1 MSGSLPEANIYRV
14 SAKKI
19 KLKSQIIIVFLLS
32 LILVPLESFAEQLDV
47 FTDSKV
53 YTDGKPLFVYGKAL
67 SNENLI
73 IRLFAPDGT
82 IASFE
87 QVITASDG
95 SFNIV
100 LLTWPQSSTN
110 FPYGTYTVEAISTV
124 QNGLSKVIDVKFSST
139 SETVAVPVERIVNTL
154 VFAPETAAVDN
165 SIRVF
170 VQVTSDGLLIGGEPN
185 EILQTSHVQL
195 PSGEV
200 QSLSTSFNIL
210 HQGLYFVDYTPKQK
224 GTYVFHIVSF
234 NQGTISHGS
243 AATLVLSQDISGVSE
258 QIIKLNSILD
268 ETSDSLDTLK
278 SEIEGFGSTL
288 KSASD
293 NVDTSVSSISQSVT
307 NIEEASGQLN
317 SLLFPIVASIAI
329 IVALQ
334 IVIIARRR

>member
-1 MSGSLPEANIYRV
+1 M
-14 SAKKI
+14 
-19 KLKSQIIIVFLLS
+19 KSRIIVIFLPL
-32 LILVPLESFAEQLDV
+32 LIAVSPLESFAEQLDV

-53 YTDGKPLFVYGKAL
+53 YTDSQPLFVYGKAL
-67 SNENLI
+67 PNENLI

-82 IASFE
+82 IAKFE
-87 QVITASDG
+87 QVITSSDG
-95 SFNIV
+95 SFNMV

-124 QNGLSKVIDVKFSST
+124 QNGLSRKMDIKFSST
-139 SETVAVPVERIVNTL
+139 SDLVSVPVERIVNTL
-154 VFAPETAAVDN
+154 VFAPETTAVDN
-165 SIRVF
+165 PVRIF
-170 VQVTSDGLLIGGEPN
+170 VQVTSDGLLVGGEPN
-185 EILQTSHVQL
+185 ELLQTSHVHL
-195 PSGEV
+195 PSGQV
-200 QSLSTSFNIL
+200 HSLSTSFNIL
-210 HQGLYFVDYTPKQK
+210 HQGLYFVDYTPTQK

-234 NQGTISHGS
+234 TQGTISHGS

-268 ETSDSLDTLK
+268 ETSNELDKLK

-288 KSASD
+288 NRASD

-307 NIEEASGQLN
+307 NIEEASVQLN

>member
-1 MSGSLPEANIYRV
+1 
-14 SAKKI
+14 
-19 KLKSQIIIVFLLS
+19 LKPIIIIFILTLLT
-32 LILVPLESFAEQLDV
+32 INPITTFAEQLDV
-47 FTDSKV
+47 FTNSYV
-53 YTDGKPLFVYGKAL
+53 YTDGEPLFVYGKAL

-82 IASFE
+82 ITEFK
-87 QVITASDG
+87 QIITESDG
-95 SFNIV
+95 SFNIT

-110 FPYGTYTVEAISTV
+110 FPYGTYTVEVISTI
-124 QNGLSKVIDVKFSST
+124 QNGLSKTIDVKFSST
-139 SETVAVPVERIVNTL
+139 SETVSIPVVRNVNTL

-165 SIRVF
+165 PLRVF
-170 VQVTSDGLLIGGEPN
+170 VQVTSDGLLVSGEPN
-185 EILQTSHVQL
+185 EILQTSHVHL
-195 PSGEV
+195 PSGDV
-200 QSLSTSFNIL
+200 QSLSISFKTL
-210 HQGLYFVDYTPKQK
+210 HQGLYFVDYTPTQK

-234 NQGTISHGS
+234 TQGTISHGS
-243 AATLVLSQDISGVSE
+243 VATLVLSQDISGVSE

-268 ETSDSLDTLK
+268 ETSSSLDTLK

-288 KSASD
+288 KRASD

-307 NIEEASGQLN
+307 NIEEASVQLN

>member
-1 MSGSLPEANIYRV
+1 MI
-14 SAKKI
+14 
-19 KLKSQIIIVFLLS
+19 FLLAFTIV
-32 LILVPLESFAEQLDV
+32 LPIQSFAEQLDV
-47 FTDSKV
+47 FTNNNV
-53 YTDGKPLFVYGKAL
+53 YTDGGILFVYGKAL

-82 IASFE
+82 IAKFE
-87 QVITASDG
+87 QIITAADG

-110 FPYGTYTVEAISTV
+110 FPYGTYTVEVISTV
-124 QNGLSKVIDVKFSST
+124 QNGLSKTLDVKFSST
-139 SETVAVPVERIVNTL
+139 TETIDVPVERIVNTL

-170 VQVTSDGLLIGGEPN
+170 VQVTSDGLLVSGEPE
-185 EILQTSHVQL
+185 EILQTSHVHL

-200 QSLSTSFNIL
+200 QSLSTSFNTL
-210 HQGLYFVDYTPKQK
+210 HQGLYFVDYTPTQK
-224 GTYVFHIVSF
+224 GTYVFHIVTF
-234 NQGTISHGS
+234 TQGTISHGS

-268 ETSDSLDTLK
+268 ETASELDKLK

-288 KSASD
+288 KRASD

-307 NIEEASGQLN
+307 NIEEASVQ
-317 SLLFPIVASIAI
+317 
-329 IVALQ
+329 
-334 IVIIARRR
+334 

>member
-1 MSGSLPEANIYRV
+1 
-14 SAKKI
+14 
-19 KLKSQIIIVFLLS
+19 
-32 LILVPLESFAEQLDV
+32 VPLESFAEQLDV

-185 EILQTSHVQL
+185 EILQTSHVHL